1 MSARI
6 IDGKSIAA
14 ALRACGEPAP
24 AAELER
30 LFALH
35 VARTRAAG

>member
-14 ALRACGEPAP
+14 KLQEQV
-24 AAELER
+24 AAEVDMAKSR
-30 LFALH
+30 LGF
-35 VARTRAAG
+35 VPRR